1 MVYTYGS
8 AFSSAAT
15 VKITAFG
22 NVMTR
27 VAVRFCRCSPA
38 FILNIE
44 QSGFAAVKCLVSPT
58 LHYVSINLLF
68 TSHFNALYLSLFD

>member
-27 VAVRFCRCSPA
+27 
-38 FILNIE
+38 
-44 QSGFAAVKCLVSPT
+44 GFAAVALLSKIEKCLVSRT

-68 TSHFNALYLSLFD
+68 TSHFNAYLSLFD